1 MPINKIIYG
10 GNTLIDL
17 TSDTVTPA
25 TLLKGVT
32 AHGADGSI
40 ITGTY
45 EESGAGSGIVVTEE
59 PDEHGGTIKR
69 ITAVDLSSDTV
80 KAQYLLSGYTAHDN
94 NGNAIVGTYSG
105 GGSAPVLQSKS
116 VTPTTSSQNVT
127 ADSGYDGLS
136 SVNVAAIPSQYI
148 VPSGTLTV
156 TTNGTKDVTSYAS
169 VEVNVPTGGG
179 DPVLQSKTA
188 TPTESEQTIV
198 ADTNYDGL
206 SQVVVAGIS
215 STYVGSGVTRKA
227 AAVITPTENTQTIA
241 SGQYLTGDQTISA
254 IPSTYVGTG
263 VTRPADLTVD
273 GASVTAPAGYY
284 SSAITKSV
292 ASATQATPSISVSAA
307 GVITASATQTAGYVA
322 AGTKSATQTLT
333 TQAATTI
340 TPTKTSQ
347 QAVASGVYTTG
358 AVTVAAIPA
367 EYITTTDATATAA
380 DIISGETAYVNGT
393 KVTGTLVVQTIYTGT
408 SAPDASSGVNGDV
421 YIQTGA

>member
-1 MPINKIIYG
+1 MPINKIVYG

-17 TSDTVTPA
+17 TSDTVTAA
-25 TLLKGVT
+25 TLFKGVT
-32 AHGADGSI
+32 AHAADGSI

-45 EESGAGSGIVVTEE
+45 EESGTGSAIVVTEE
-59 PDEHGGTIKR
+59 QDSHGGTIKR

-105 GGSAPVLQSKS
+105 GGSTPVLQSKS
-116 VTPTTSSQNVT
+116 VTPTTSTQNVT

-136 SVNVAAIPSQYI
+136 SVSVAAIPSEYV
-148 VPSGTLTV
+148 VPSGTLTI
-156 TTNGTKDVTSYAS
+156 TANGTQDVASYAN
-169 VEVNVPTGGG
+169 VTVNVPSGST
-179 DPVLQSKTA
+179 PTLQSKTA
-188 TPTESEQTIV
+188 TPTESEQTIT
-198 ADTNYDGL
+198 ADSGYDGL
-206 SQVVVAGIS
+206 SQVIVAGIS

-227 AAVITPTENTQTIA
+227 AAVITPTENTQTIS

-263 VTRPADLTVD
+263 VTRPTDLTVN

-284 SSAITKSV
+284 SSSITKSV
-292 ASATQATPSISVSAA
+292 ASATQATPTISVGSD

-322 AGTKSATQTLT
+322 AGTKSATQTLA

-340 TPTKTSQ
+340 TPTKSSQ

-358 AVTVAAIPA
+358 AITVAAIPA

-380 DIISGETAYVNGT
+380 DIISGATAYVNGT
-393 KVTGTLVVQTIYTGT
+393 KLTGTLVVQTIYTGT